1 MGGSEVQL
9 HRLGRKG
16 SLFSQR
22 LPALSTGLCGVATA
36 RHPPS
41 HPASSAVSTAWCS
54 WRACHIQGWGGGCVS
69 VSLPTTLP
77 CPKLPCPQTLG
88 EGVSPTIK
96 DQTPAS
102 GSQTPGRVHS
112 DSGRHHTASKG
123 FPQPPQHGL
132 FLCCPGPAEHME
144 GRSVK
149 GDARLWGTFLGFGAW
164 SPFPIIMWQPGQPPW
179 EASEG
184 PPGKRPERP
193 HALLPLPQC
202 SGHVSDASISSWG
215 LCSEAPSLDWP
226 WGEAVPPGIT
236 GLSLGLVD

>member
-16 SLFSQR
+16 SLFSQH
-22 LPALSTGLCGVATA
+22 LPARSTGLCGVATA

-96 DQTPAS
+96 DQAPAS

-123 FPQPPQHGL
+123 FPQPPQHRGSFSAARGL
-132 FLCCPGPAEHME
+132 QSTWRA
-144 GRSVK
+144 
-149 GDARLWGTFLGFGAW
+149 
-164 SPFPIIMWQPGQPPW
+164 
-179 EASEG
+179 
-184 PPGKRPERP
+184 
-193 HALLPLPQC
+193 
-202 SGHVSDASISSWG
+202 
-215 LCSEAPSLDWP
+215 
-226 WGEAVPPGIT
+226 
-236 GLSLGLVD
+236 GLSKGTPGCGALSWALGPGLHSL

>member
-1 MGGSEVQL
+1 MQL

-22 LPALSTGLCGVATA
+22 LPARSTGLCGVATA

-96 DQTPAS
+96 DQAPAS

-132 FLCCPGPAEHME
+132 SLLPGACRAHGGQVCQRGLQAVVYFLG
-144 GRSVK
+144 
-149 GDARLWGTFLGFGAW
+149 LWGLVSIPYNHVAAWPAPLEGLRGA
-164 SPFPIIMWQPGQPPW
+164 PW
-179 EASEG
+179 
-184 PPGKRPERP
+184 K
-193 HALLPLPQC
+193 
-202 SGHVSDASISSWG
+202 
-215 LCSEAPSLDWP
+215 AP
-226 WGEAVPPGIT
+226 
-236 GLSLGLVD
+236 